1 MKKANFIVSGVFA
14 VFAIIIIAISLGYP
28 PSNHGVPGPG
38 MFPIIIACLILLS
51 ALILVIQTLRMP
63 KERDTSID
71 LKSKNVLNVYIT
83 MAGLVVYVVLLPLV
97 GFIVTTS
104 IMLLLYIKWFSKRS
118 WWKCILISVLFT
130 VGIFMLFGSVLNVP
144 MRFGLLI

>member
-14 VFAIIIIAISLGYP
+14 AFAIVIIAISLGYP

-38 MFPIIIACLILLS
+38 MFPILIAGLILIS
-51 ALILVIQTLRMP
+51 ALTLALLTLRMP
-63 KERDTSID
+63 KEKDTQID

-83 MAGLVVYVVLLPLV
+83 MAGLIVYAITFPLI

-104 IMLLLYIKWFSKRS
+104 VMLVLYIKWFGKRP
-118 WWKCILISVLFT
+118 WWKCILISLLFT
-130 VGIFMLFGSVLNVP
+130 VAIFFLFGSVLNVP

>member
-14 VFAIIIIAISLGYP
+14 AFAIVIIAISLGYP

-38 MFPIIIACLILLS
+38 MFPILIAGLILIS
-51 ALILVIQTLRMP
+51 ALTLALLTLRMP
-63 KERDTSID
+63 KEKDTQID

-83 MAGLVVYVVLLPLV
+83 MAGLIVYAITFPLI

-104 IMLLLYIKWFSKRS
+104 IMLVLYIKWFGKRP
-118 WWKCILISVLFT
+118 WWKCILISLLFT
-130 VGIFMLFGSVLNVP
+130 IAIFFLFGSVLNVP

>member
-14 VFAIIIIAISLGYP
+14 AFAIVIIAISLGYP

-38 MFPIIIACLILLS
+38 MFPILIAGLILIS
-51 ALILVIQTLRMP
+51 ALTLALLTLRMP
-63 KERDTSID
+63 KEKDTEID

-83 MAGLVVYVVLLPLV
+83 MAGLIVYAITFPLI
-97 GFIVTTS
+97 GFIVTSS
-104 IMLLLYIKWFSKRS
+104 IMLTLYIKWFGKRS
-118 WWKCILISVLFT
+118 WWKCILIGVLFSI
-130 VGIFMLFGSVLNVP
+130 GIFLLFGSVLNVP

>member
-14 VFAIIIIAISLGYP
+14 AFAIVIIAISLGYP

-38 MFPIIIACLILLS
+38 MFPILIAGLILIS
-51 ALILVIQTLRMP
+51 ALTLALLTLRMP
-63 KERDTSID
+63 KEKDTQID

-83 MAGLVVYVVLLPLV
+83 MAGLIVYAITFPLI
-97 GFIVTTS
+97 GFIVTSS
-104 IMLLLYIKWFSKRS
+104 IMLTLYIKWFGKRS
-118 WWKCILISVLFT
+118 WWKCILIGVLFSI
-130 VGIFMLFGSVLNVP
+130 GIFLLFGSVLNVP